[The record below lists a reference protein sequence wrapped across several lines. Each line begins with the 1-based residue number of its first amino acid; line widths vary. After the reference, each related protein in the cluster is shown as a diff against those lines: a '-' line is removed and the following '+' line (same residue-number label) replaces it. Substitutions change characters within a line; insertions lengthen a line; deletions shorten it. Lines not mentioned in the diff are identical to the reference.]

1 MQLMKSARQQVLEI
15 FTDKMDFPWRL
26 KAFGKAYQVMKGS

>member
-1 MQLMKSARQQVLEI
+1 MKSARQQVLEI

-26 KAFGKAYQVMKGS
+26 KAFGKAYQEMKGT

>member
-1 MQLMKSARQQVLEI
+1 MKQILEI

-26 KAFGKAYQVMKGS
+26 KAFGQAYREMKGI